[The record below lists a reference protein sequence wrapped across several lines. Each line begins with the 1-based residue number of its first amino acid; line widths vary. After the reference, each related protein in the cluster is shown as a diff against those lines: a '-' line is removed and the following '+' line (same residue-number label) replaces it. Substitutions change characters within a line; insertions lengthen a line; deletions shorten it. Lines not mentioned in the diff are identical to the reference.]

1 MQAEPKSNTTQIMER
16 MLLEQELN
24 PSNESYE
31 DFSDDEGLY
40 PGAESNL
47 IFLSQM
53 TTANNNCIESQN
65 LAPNSNIIKAQE

>member
-40 PGAESNL
+40 PGVESNL
-47 IFLSQM
+47 IFLS
-53 TTANNNCIESQN
+53 
-65 LAPNSNIIKAQE
+65 